1 MTRQE
6 QSYTGTELP
15 RILRLLRIIQE
26 VRNTP
31 VQPQEHLLEM
41 LGISRSQFYKDRD
54 ALAGLGFRFTYRK
67 DRGFQVVEDRLTPL
81 TDLSLSD
88 RVTLLFALEH
98 LSACGDGLLA
108 AKAVEVGRKLVG
120 GLPSPFRE
128 QLLQCFDTEVT
139 QKAYGI
145 LPEVYTTL
153 TQAIAEGRRLN
164 MLYCRSADWTE
175 RWRTVDP
182 RRIYMRQRTL
192 YLYARTVDETPH
204 AWKVFRLN
212 RIRDIKPTGLCL
224 PPNTQENDG
233 FHERMKHAF
242 ITFLGDEAHHVRI
255 HFSSSVAPYIREKH
269 WHDSQQLEETPDGG
283 VILSLDVAEPME
295 VVRWSRQF
303 GKDATVLSAE
313 DGEES
318 PKDDA

>member
-1 MTRQE
+1 MNRQE
-6 QSYTGTELP
+6 KSPPGTESP
-15 RILRLLRIIQE
+15 RILRLLHIIQE
-26 VRNTP
+26 LRNTP
-31 VQPQEHLLEM
+31 AQSLEQLLRT
-41 LGISRSQFYKDRD
+41 LGISRSQFYKDRE
-54 ALAGLGFRFTYRK
+54 ALAALGFRFDYRK
-67 DRGFQVVEDRLTPL
+67 CSGFQIVEDRLTPL

-139 QKAYGI
+139 EKAYGI
-145 LPEVYTTL
+145 LPKVYTAL
-153 TQAIAEGRRLN
+153 TRAIAEGRRLK

-192 YLYARTVDETPH
+192 YLYARTVDDVPP
-204 AWKVFRLN
+204 AWKVFRLS

-224 PPNTQENDG
+224 PPSTREDDG
-233 FHERMKHAF
+233 FQERMKHAF
-242 ITFLGDEAHHVRI
+242 MTFLGEEAHHVRVR
-255 HFSSSVAPYIREKH
+255 FSRHVAPYIREKH

-283 VILSLDVAEPME
+283 IILSLDVAEPME
-295 VVRWSRQF
+295 VIRWSRQF
-303 GKDATVLSAE
+303 GKDATVLE
-313 DGEES
+313 GEE
-318 PKDDA
+318 DER